1 MITLLNTSII
11 TAHGQYS
18 FSPFSLEEA
27 KRLIAEAGDD
37 IQSAIGHQATA
48 DILTELLGIPVAVNR
63 IEYRQQ
69 VGDQAIVFKLRGRA
83 PEGVILNREEVEKVG
98 YDFGLLERRG

>member
-11 TAHGQYS
+11 TTHGQFS
-18 FSPFSLEEA
+18 FFPATLEQVKE
-27 KRLIAEAGDD
+27 LINKADGNV
-37 IQSAIGHQATA
+37 QSAIGHQATA

-69 VGDQAIVFKLRGRA
+69 VGEQAIVFKLRGRA
-83 PEGVILNREEVEKVG
+83 PEGAILNREEVEKIG
-98 YDFGLLERRG
+98 YDFGLIERGL